1 MVTVRQMAAGL
12 TLLGDF
18 VLSLC
23 SIGGDETLEIQATLP
38 SEYPRKA
45 KVGYFTE
52 SRLSGCWE
60 TSGNG
65 RSLLANSGDVR
76 LLRV

>member
-1 MVTVRQMAAGL
+1 MGGGGCFFLLGLLQQDVVTIRQMAAGL

-23 SIGGDETLEIQATLP
+23 SIGGDDTLEIQATLP

-45 KVGYFTE
+45 KVGCYTD
-52 SRLSGCWE
+52 SGLSGC
-60 TSGNG
+60 
-65 RSLLANSGDVR
+65 
-76 LLRV
+76 